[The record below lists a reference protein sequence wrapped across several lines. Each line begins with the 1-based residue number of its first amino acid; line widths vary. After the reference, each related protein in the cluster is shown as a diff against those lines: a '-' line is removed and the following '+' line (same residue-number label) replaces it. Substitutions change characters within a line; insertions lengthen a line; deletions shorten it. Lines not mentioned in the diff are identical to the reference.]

1 MKIIL
6 SYMGHPKE
14 LTDNSGMVE
23 GFQELE
29 QMLGEKP
36 DLLPRTV
43 LLHEIFKKNKLQ
55 ENPKFMNLVVESVE
69 TNQDSETWIIN
80 YYNQNKN

>member
-6 SYMGHPKE
+6 SYMGHLKG

-29 QMLGEKP
+29 QMLGEQP

-43 LLHEIFKKNKLQ
+43 LLHEMFKKNNKQ
-55 ENPKFMNLVVESVE
+55 DESKFMNLVVESVE

-80 YYNQNKN
+80 YYK

>member
-6 SYMGHPKE
+6 SYMGLPKE
-14 LTDNSGMVE
+14 VTDNSGMVE
-23 GFQELE
+23 GFQEIE
-29 QMLGEKP
+29 QMLGEQP

-43 LLHEIFKKNKLQ
+43 LLHEMFKKNKL
-55 ENPKFMNLVVESVE
+55 EMNPKWMNLIVQSVE

-80 YYNQNKN
+80 YYN

>member
-6 SYMGHPKE
+6 SYNGVPKE

-29 QMLGEKP
+29 KMLGEQP

-43 LLHEIFKKNKLQ
+43 LMHEMFKKNKLQ
-55 ENPKFMNLVVESVE
+55 MNPKWMNLVVQSVE

-80 YYNQNKN
+80 YYN

>member
-6 SYMGHPKE
+6 SYNGQPKE

-29 QMLGEKP
+29 KMLGEQP

-43 LLHEIFKKNKLQ
+43 LMHEMFKKNKLQ
-55 ENPKFMNLVVESVE
+55 MNPKWMNLVVKSVE

-80 YYNQNKN
+80 YFK

>member
-6 SYMGHPKE
+6 SYNGLPKE
-14 LTDNSGMVE
+14 LIDNSGMVE

-29 QMLGEKP
+29 QMLGEQP
-36 DLLPRTV
+36 DLLTRTV
-43 LLHEIFKKNKLQ
+43 LLHEMFKKNKL
-55 ENPKFMNLVVESVE
+55 EMNPKWMNLVVQSVE

-80 YYNQNKN
+80 YYK

>member
-6 SYMGHPKE
+6 SYNGQPKE

-23 GFQELE
+23 GFQEIE
-29 QMLGEKP
+29 QMLGEQP

-43 LLHEIFKKNKLQ
+43 LLHEMFKKNKL
-55 ENPKFMNLVVESVE
+55 EMNPKWMNLTVQSVE

-80 YYNQNKN
+80 YYN

>member
-43 LLHEIFKKNKLQ
+43 FI
-55 ENPKFMNLVVESVE
+55 
-69 TNQDSETWIIN
+69 T
-80 YYNQNKN
+80 